1 MAKIGLKPNN
11 RGQEMYIIG
20 ITGGIACGKST
31 VSNEL
36 RKYGA
41 RIINADKMA
50 HWQMSPGGEIYNSYI
65 NHFGRDILDEEGLID
80 RRRVANIVF
89 NDKDELNWIND
100 MAHPI
105 LLKHVR
111 EQLVINQNE
120 GVTLTV
126 LDVPLLFESGWN
138 KECDE
143 TWVVYLKPIRQI
155 KRLMERNNLTQEEA
169 TSRINA
175 QLSNRE
181 RRLLA
186 DKIIDNNGY
195 KSSTRG
201 QVRSLIKR
209 RFPHLLKVYNDY
221 KQKQIERQIE
231 RLLGIE

>member
-1 MAKIGLKPNN
+1 
-11 RGQEMYIIG
+11 MYIIG

-36 RKYGA
+36 KKYGA
-41 RIINADKMA
+41 KIINADKMA

-65 NHFGRDILDEEGLID
+65 DHFGKDILDEEGLID
-80 RRRVANIVF
+80 RRKVADIIF
-89 NDKDELNWIND
+89 NNKAELNWVND

-111 EQLVINQNE
+111 EQLVKNQNE

-126 LDVPLLFESGWN
+126 LDVPLLFEAGWD

-143 TWVVYLKPIRQI
+143 TWVVHLKPVKQV

-169 TSRINA
+169 EARIKA
-175 QLSNRE
+175 QLNSKE
-181 RRLLA
+181 RRLKA
-186 DKIIDNNGY
+186 DKVIDNNGY
-195 KSSTRG
+195 KTSTRG
-201 QVRSLIKR
+201 QIRSLIKR
-209 RFPHLLKVYNDY
+209 RLPHLIKVYNKY
-221 KQKQIERQIE
+221 KKEQIERQIE